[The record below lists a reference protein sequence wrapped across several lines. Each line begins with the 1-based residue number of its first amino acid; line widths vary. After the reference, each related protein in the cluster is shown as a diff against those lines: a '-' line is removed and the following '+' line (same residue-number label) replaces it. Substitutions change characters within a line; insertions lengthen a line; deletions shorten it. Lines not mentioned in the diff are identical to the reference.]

1 MAQQGPQA
9 GQSNPTP
16 QPGKSTQLG
25 QGTTPPQQDPNA
37 QAQQQQQAAQQQAAQ
52 QAAQQQ
58 QQQAA
63 QQAAQQQQGQ
73 QGAQLSPQHVQAL
86 SQVQPQ
92 HLQRAAQFGEEI
104 QRAGFDM
111 GTFFK
116 IATLAQK
123 YGPQLTG
130 LFSELQSL
138 FGGGGTPPEGQAQ
151 QK

>member
-1 MAQQGPQA
+1 MTQQGPQA

-16 QPGKSTQLG
+16 QPGQSTQLG

-37 QAQQQQQAAQQQAAQ
+37 QAQQQQQAAQQQ
-52 QAAQQQ
+52 
-58 QQQAA
+58 
-63 QQAAQQQQGQ
+63 GQ

-86 SQVQPQ
+86 SQLQPQ

-104 QRAGFDM
+104 QRSGFDM

-116 IATLAQK
+116 IAAIAQK
-123 YGPQLTG
+123 YGPQLAG
-130 LFSELQSL
+130 LLSELQGV

>member
-16 QPGKSTQLG
+16 QTGKSTQLG
-25 QGTTPPQQDPNA
+25 QDTTPPQQDPNA
-37 QAQQQQQAAQQQAAQ
+37 QAQQQQQDQQQAAQ

>member
-1 MAQQGPQA
+1 MAQKNTPQA
-9 GQSNPTP
+9 GQSNPLP
-16 QPGKSTQLG
+16 QQQGG
-25 QGTTPPQQDPNA
+25 QQQPPQQDPNA
-37 QAQQQQQAAQQQAAQ
+37 QAQQQQAAQQQAQQ
-52 QAAQQQ
+52 QAAQQ

-63 QQAAQQQQGQ
+63 QQAAQQQGQ

-151 QK
+151 TK

>member
-1 MAQQGPQA
+1 MAQKNTPQA
-9 GQSNPTP
+9 GQSNPLP
-16 QPGKSTQLG
+16 QQQGG
-25 QGTTPPQQDPNA
+25 QQQPPQQDPNV
-37 QAQQQQQAAQQQAAQ
+37 QAQ
-52 QAAQQQ
+52 
-58 QQQAA
+58 
-63 QQAAQQQQGQ
+63 QQQQGQ

-116 IATLAQK
+116 IATIAQK

-138 FGGGGTPPEGQAQ
+138 FGGGTPPEGQAQ
-151 QK
+151 TK